1 MLVASAGV
9 PPGEGY
15 SPLAIKWNSIF
26 KVWLRKS
33 FNFFPFYRISIFGA
47 QTQNVSR
54 RLSIFGSVSFW
65 LHSIDSPNSSNLKI
79 QSLKIL
85 KSWKC
90 DFRNEARWESE
101 RLGNSLPTTRKHQAS
116 VGVVQMGSNLTN
128 LNFCNFQNLKLENV
142 QISHFIETEWRLTL
156 SIFQSSRKS

>member
-1 MLVASAGV
+1 MSLLYILSFFRRNLTLAKNNIHCLSSLQLGHASRWQEMSLSSRVCCLRFLPLTATKIRFKNDQQADFNLVSMSSLPYASCR
-9 PPGEGY
+9 Y

-54 RLSIFGSVSFW
+54 RLSIFGSVSFL

-79 QSLKIL
+79 QIMK
-85 KSWKC
+85 
-90 DFRNEARWESE
+90 
-101 RLGNSLPTTRKHQAS
+101 
-116 VGVVQMGSNLTN
+116 M
-128 LNFCNFQNLKLENV
+128 
-142 QISHFIETEWRLTL
+142 
-156 SIFQSSRKS
+156 